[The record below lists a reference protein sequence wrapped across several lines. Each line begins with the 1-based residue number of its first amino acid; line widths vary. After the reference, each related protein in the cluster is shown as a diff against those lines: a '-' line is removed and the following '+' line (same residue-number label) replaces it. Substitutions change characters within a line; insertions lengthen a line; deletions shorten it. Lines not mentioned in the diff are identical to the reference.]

1 MIHSFFLRAC
11 LFAVMVIGLALGVGA
26 AHATPAQEAELEK
39 LDKIEAE
46 LTLQREWADYRWKK
60 ASSECYQKYLVNR
73 CLSQTR
79 AQYRKEIDPIRAQEV
94 ELNTAQREL
103 RRLLKDERDA
113 KRIADKADPTK
124 EAERAQNKRAFEQK
138 QVDAAKRAEDL
149 EERRKDAPRRAQ
161 ENKAGTQLQ

>member
-1 MIHSFFLRAC
+1 MIRPISFSTLLSLAIAF
-11 LFAVMVIGLALGVGA
+11 GLALGMA
-26 AHATPAQEAELEK
+26 AVQATPAQEAELEK

-60 ASSECYQKYLVNR
+60 ASAECYQKYLVNR
-73 CLSQTR
+73 CLGQTR

-103 RRLLKDERDA
+103 RKLIKDERDA
-113 KRIADKADPTK
+113 KRKAEKADPAK
-124 EAERAQNKRAFEQK
+124 AAERAENVRAFEQK
-138 QVDAAKRAEDL
+138 QRDAAKRAEDL

>member
-1 MIHSFFLRAC
+1 LTPPFFYSTLRSAAIV
-11 LFAVMVIGLALGVGA
+11 LGLALGIGA
-26 AHATPAQEAELEK
+26 AQATPAQKAELEK
-39 LDKIEAE
+39 LDSIEAE
-46 LTLQREWADYRWKK
+46 LNLQREWADFRWKK

-94 ELNTAQREL
+94 ELNAAQRDL
-103 RRLLKDERDA
+103 RERLKDERDA
-113 KRIADKADPTK
+113 KRIADNADPAK
-124 EAERAQNKRAFEQK
+124 AAERNQNKRAFEEK
-138 QVDAAKRAEDL
+138 QQEAAKRAADL

>member
-1 MIHSFFLRAC
+1 MIG
-11 LFAVMVIGLALGVGA
+11 IGA
-26 AHATPAQEAELEK
+26 AQATPAQEAELEK

-60 ASSECYQKYLVNR
+60 ASAECYQAYWVNR

-94 ELNTAQREL
+94 EVNAAQREL
-103 RRLLKDERDA
+103 RKLLKDERDA
-113 KRIADKADPTK
+113 QRIADKADPAK
-124 EAERAQNKRAFEQK
+124 AAERAENVRAYQEK
-138 QVDAAKRAEDL
+138 QEEAAQRAADL

-161 ENKAGTQLQ
+161 ENKAGTQLN

>member
-1 MIHSFFLRAC
+1 MIRASSLRFFLSTAT
-11 LFAVMVIGLALGVGA
+11 VISLALGAGA
-26 AHATPAQEAELEK
+26 THATPAQEAELEK

-60 ASSECYQKYLVNR
+60 ASSECYEKYLVNR
-73 CLSQTR
+73 CLGQTR

-94 ELNTAQREL
+94 ELNSAQREL

-113 KRIADKADPTK
+113 KRKAEKADPAK
-124 EAERAQNKRAFEQK
+124 AAERAENVRTFEEK
-138 QVDAAKRAEDL
+138 QQDAAKRAADL

>member
-1 MIHSFFLRAC
+1 LIRASSLRFFLSAAM
-11 LFAVMVIGLALGVGA
+11 AVSLALGAGA
-26 AHATPAQEAELEK
+26 VQATPAQEAELEK

-60 ASSECYQKYLVNR
+60 ASSECYEKYLVNR
-73 CLSQTR
+73 CLGQTR

-94 ELNTAQREL
+94 ELNAAQREL

-113 KRIADKADPTK
+113 KRKAEKADPAK
-124 EAERAQNKRAFEQK
+124 AVERAENVRAFEEK
-138 QVDAAKRAEDL
+138 QQDAAKRAADL

>member
-1 MIHSFFLRAC
+1 MIRSFFLRTYLSA
-11 LFAVMVIGLALGVGA
+11 AMAIGLALGAGIA
-26 AHATPAQEAELEK
+26 KATPAQEAELEK
-39 LDKIEAE
+39 LDMIEAE

-73 CLSQTR
+73 CLSQART
-79 AQYRKEIDPIRAQEV
+79 QYRKEIDPIRAQEV

-103 RRLLKDERDA
+103 RKLIKDERDA
-113 KRIADKADPTK
+113 KRIADKADPAK
-124 EAERAQNKRAFEQK
+124 AAERAQNKRAFEQK
-138 QVDAAKRAEDL
+138 QLDAAKRAEDL

>member
-1 MIHSFFLRAC
+1 LTHPFSFSTF
-11 LFAVMVIGLALGVGA
+11 LFAALAFSLVLGMGSA
-26 AHATPAQEAELEK
+26 QATPAQEAELEK
-39 LDKIEAE
+39 LDLIEAE

-94 ELNTAQREL
+94 ELNTAQRDL
-103 RRLLKDERDA
+103 RKLLKDERDA
-113 KRIADKADPTK
+113 KRAAEKADPK
-124 EAERAQNKRAFEQK
+124 KAAERTENVRAFEEK
-138 QVDAAKRAEDL
+138 QRDAAKRAEDL

>member
-1 MIHSFFLRAC
+1 LIRPFFYSTFLLAAIA
-11 LFAVMVIGLALGVGA
+11 FGLALGLGA
-26 AHATPAQEAELEK
+26 AQATPAQEAELEK

-60 ASSECYQKYLVNR
+60 ASAECYQKYLVNR

-103 RRLLKDERDA
+103 RKLIKDERDV
-113 KRIADKADPTK
+113 KRAAEKADPK
-124 EAERAQNKRAFEQK
+124 KAEERAENIRAFEEK
-138 QVDAAKRAEDL
+138 QREAAKRTEDL

>member
-1 MIHSFFLRAC
+1 MIRPFFYSTFLLAAIA
-11 LFAVMVIGLALGVGA
+11 FGLALGMGTA
-26 AHATPAQEAELEK
+26 QATPAQEAELER
-39 LDKIEAE
+39 LDLIEAE

-103 RRLLKDERDA
+103 RKLIKDERDA
-113 KRIADKADPTK
+113 KRAAEKADPK
-124 EAERAQNKRAFEQK
+124 KAEERAENVRAFEEK
-138 QVDAAKRAEDL
+138 QREAAKRAEDL
-149 EERRKDAPRRAQ
+149 DERRKDAPRRAQ
-161 ENKAGTQLQ
+161 ENKAGTQLH

>member
-1 MIHSFFLRAC
+1 LIRPISFSTLLSLAIAF
-11 LFAVMVIGLALGVGA
+11 GLALGMA
-26 AHATPAQEAELEK
+26 AVQATPAQEAELEK

-60 ASSECYQKYLVNR
+60 ASAECYQKYLVNR
-73 CLSQTR
+73 CLGQTR

-103 RRLLKDERDA
+103 RKLIKDERDA
-113 KRIADKADPTK
+113 KRKAEKADPAK
-124 EAERAQNKRAFEQK
+124 AAERAENVRAFEQK
-138 QVDAAKRAEDL
+138 QRDAAKRVEDL

>member
-1 MIHSFFLRAC
+1 LIRPLSFSAFLSAAIA
-11 LFAVMVIGLALGVGA
+11 FGLVFGMGVVQ
-26 AHATPAQEAELEK
+26 ATPAQEAELEK
-39 LDKIEAE
+39 LDLIEAE

-94 ELNTAQREL
+94 ELNAAQREL
-103 RRLLKDERDA
+103 RKLLKDERDA
-113 KRIADKADPTK
+113 KRKAEKADPAK
-124 EAERAQNKRAFEQK
+124 AAERAENVRAFEEK
-138 QVDAAKRAEDL
+138 QQDAAKRAADL

>member
-1 MIHSFFLRAC
+1 MIIS
-11 LFAVMVIGLALGVGA
+11 LALGVGA
-26 AHATPAQEAELEK
+26 THATPAQEAELEK
-39 LDKIEAE
+39 LDLIEAE

-60 ASSECYQKYLVNR
+60 ASAECYQKYLVNR
-73 CLSQTR
+73 CLSQAR

-103 RRLLKDERDA
+103 RKLLKDERDA
-113 KRIADKADPTK
+113 KRAAEKSDPAKA
-124 EAERAQNKRAFEQK
+124 AERAQNKRAFEQK
-138 QVDAAKRAEDL
+138 QEDAAKRAEDL

>member
-1 MIHSFFLRAC
+1 MAIS
-11 LFAVMVIGLALGVGA
+11 LALGVGA

-39 LDKIEAE
+39 LDRIEAE

>member
-1 MIHSFFLRAC
+1 LIRISSLRAC
-11 LFAVMVIGLALGVGA
+11 LSVALAIGLALGVGA
-26 AHATPAQEAELEK
+26 ARATPVQEAELEK

-46 LTLQREWADYRWKK
+46 LSLQREWADYRWKK
-60 ASSECYQKYLVNR
+60 ASAECYQKYLVNR

-79 AQYRKEIDPIRAQEV
+79 AQYRKEVDPIRAQEV

-103 RRLLKDERDA
+103 RKLLKDERDA
-113 KRIADKADPTK
+113 KRAAEKADPAK
-124 EAERAQNKRAFEQK
+124 AAERTQNKRAFEQK
-138 QVDAAKRAEDL
+138 QEDAAKRAADL

>member
-1 MIHSFFLRAC
+1 LIRASSLRFFLSAAM
-11 LFAVMVIGLALGVGA
+11 AVSLALGAGA
-26 AHATPAQEAELEK
+26 VQATPAQEAELEK

-46 LTLQREWADYRWKK
+46 LILQREWADYRWKK
-60 ASSECYQKYLVNR
+60 ASSECYEKYLVNR
-73 CLSQTR
+73 CLGQTR

-94 ELNTAQREL
+94 ELNAAQREL

-113 KRIADKADPTK
+113 KRKAEKADPAK
-124 EAERAQNKRAFEQK
+124 AAERAENVRTFEEK
-138 QVDAAKRAEDL
+138 QQDAAKRAADL

>member
-1 MIHSFFLRAC
+1 M
-11 LFAVMVIGLALGVGA
+11 GLAQ
-26 AHATPAQEAELEK
+26 ATPAQVAELER
-39 LDKIEAE
+39 LDLIEAE
-46 LTLQREWADYRWKK
+46 LSLQREWADYRWKK

-94 ELNTAQREL
+94 EVNTAQREL
-103 RRLLKDERDA
+103 RTLLKDERDA
-113 KRIADKADPTK
+113 KRIADKADPAK
-124 EAERAQNKRAFEQK
+124 AAERTQNKRAFEEK
-138 QVDAAKRAEDL
+138 QRDAARRAEDL

>member
-1 MIHSFFLRAC
+1 M
-11 LFAVMVIGLALGVGA
+11 AVSLALGAGA
-26 AHATPAQEAELEK
+26 VQSTPAQEAELEK

-60 ASSECYQKYLVNR
+60 ASSECYEKYLVNR
-73 CLSQTR
+73 CLGQTR

-94 ELNTAQREL
+94 ELNAAQREL

-113 KRIADKADPTK
+113 KRKAEKADPAK
-124 EAERAQNKRAFEQK
+124 AAERAENVRAFEEK
-138 QVDAAKRAEDL
+138 QQDAAKRAADL

>member
-1 MIHSFFLRAC
+1 
-11 LFAVMVIGLALGVGA
+11 MVIGLALGVGT

-46 LTLQREWADYRWKK
+46 LTLQREWVDYRWKK

>member
-1 MIHSFFLRAC
+1 LIRASSLRFFLSTAT
-11 LFAVMVIGLALGVGA
+11 LISLALGAGA
-26 AHATPAQEAELEK
+26 THATPAQEAELEK

-60 ASSECYQKYLVNR
+60 ASSECYEKYLVNR
-73 CLSQTR
+73 CLGQTR

-94 ELNTAQREL
+94 ELNAAQREL

-113 KRIADKADPTK
+113 KRKAEKADPAK
-124 EAERAQNKRAFEQK
+124 AAERAENVRTFEEK
-138 QVDAAKRAEDL
+138 QQDAAKRAADL

>member
-1 MIHSFFLRAC
+1 MIRSLSFSAFFTAIA
-11 LFAVMVIGLALGVGA
+11 FGLALGMGA
-26 AHATPAQEAELEK
+26 AQATPAQEAELEK

-60 ASSECYQKYLVNR
+60 ASSECYEKYLVNR

-79 AQYRKEIDPIRAQEV
+79 AQYRKEIDPIRVQEV
-94 ELNTAQREL
+94 ELNAAQREL

-113 KRIADKADPTK
+113 KRKAEKADPAK
-124 EAERAQNKRAFEQK
+124 AAERAENVRAFEEK
-138 QVDAAKRAEDL
+138 QQDAAKRAADL

>member
-1 MIHSFFLRAC
+1 MA
-11 LFAVMVIGLALGVGA
+11 IGLALGVGA
-26 AHATPAQEAELEK
+26 AQATPAQEAELEK

-60 ASSECYQKYLVNR
+60 ASAECYQKYLVNR

-103 RRLLKDERDA
+103 RRLIKDERDA
-113 KRIADKADPTK
+113 KRKAEKADPAK
-124 EAERAQNKRAFEQK
+124 AVERAENVRAFEQK
-138 QVDAAKRAEDL
+138 QRDAAKRAEDL

>member
-1 MIHSFFLRAC
+1 ML
-11 LFAVMVIGLALGVGA
+11 IGLALGVGA
-26 AHATPAQEAELEK
+26 AQATPAQEAELEK

-46 LTLQREWADYRWKK
+46 LNLQREWADYRWKK
-60 ASSECYQKYLVNR
+60 ASAECYQKYLVNR

-79 AQYRKEIDPIRAQEV
+79 AQYRKEIDPIRVQEV

-124 EAERAQNKRAFEQK
+124 EAERAQNKRAYEQK

>member
-1 MIHSFFLRAC
+1 LIRASSLRFFLSA
-11 LFAVMVIGLALGVGA
+11 AMVVSLALGAGA
-26 AHATPAQEAELEK
+26 VQATPAQEAELEK

-60 ASSECYQKYLVNR
+60 ASSECYEKYLVNR

-94 ELNTAQREL
+94 ELNAAQREL

-113 KRIADKADPTK
+113 KRKAEKADPAK
-124 EAERAQNKRAFEQK
+124 AAERAENVRTFEEK
-138 QVDAAKRAEDL
+138 QQDAAKRAADL

>member
-1 MIHSFFLRAC
+1 MIRASSLRFFLSA
-11 LFAVMVIGLALGVGA
+11 ATVISLALGAGA
-26 AHATPAQEAELEK
+26 THATPAQEAELEK

-60 ASSECYQKYLVNR
+60 ASSECYEKYLVNR
-73 CLSQTR
+73 CLGQTR

-94 ELNTAQREL
+94 ELNAAQREL

-113 KRIADKADPTK
+113 KRKAEKADPAK
-124 EAERAQNKRAFEQK
+124 AAERAENVRTFEEK
-138 QVDAAKRAEDL
+138 QQDAAKRAADL

>member
-1 MIHSFFLRAC
+1 M
-11 LFAVMVIGLALGVGA
+11 AVSLALGAGA
-26 AHATPAQEAELEK
+26 VQATPAQEAELEK

-60 ASSECYQKYLVNR
+60 ASSECYEKYLVNR
-73 CLSQTR
+73 CLGQTR
-79 AQYRKEIDPIRAQEV
+79 AQYRKEIDPIRTQEV
-94 ELNTAQREL
+94 ELNAAQREL

-113 KRIADKADPTK
+113 KRKAEKADPAK
-124 EAERAQNKRAFEQK
+124 AAERAENVRAFEEK
-138 QVDAAKRAEDL
+138 QQDAAKRAADL

>member
-11 LFAVMVIGLALGVGA
+11 LSAAMAIGLALGVSTA
-26 AHATPAQEAELEK
+26 QATPAQEAELEK

-60 ASSECYQKYLVNR
+60 ASAECYQKYLVNR

-113 KRIADKADPTK
+113 KRKAEKADPAK
-124 EAERAQNKRAFEQK
+124 AAERAENVRTFEEK
-138 QVDAAKRAEDL
+138 QRDAAKRAEDL

>member
-1 MIHSFFLRAC
+1 MA
-11 LFAVMVIGLALGVGA
+11 IGLALGVGV

-46 LTLQREWADYRWKK
+46 LSLQREWADYRWKK
-60 ASSECYQKYLVNR
+60 ASAECYQKYLVNR

-103 RRLLKDERDA
+103 RKLLKDERDA
-113 KRIADKADPTK
+113 KRIAEKADPAK
-124 EAERAQNKRAFEQK
+124 AAERAENVRAFEEK
-138 QVDAAKRAEDL
+138 QQDAAKRAADL

>member
-1 MIHSFFLRAC
+1 MIRPLFCSAFLSA
-11 LFAVMVIGLALGVGA
+11 AIAIGLALGMGVA
-26 AHATPAQEAELEK
+26 QATPAQEAELEK

-60 ASSECYQKYLVNR
+60 ASSECYEKYLVNR

-103 RRLLKDERDA
+103 RKLLKDERDA
-113 KRIADKADPTK
+113 KRIADKADPAK
-124 EAERAQNKRAFEQK
+124 AAERTQNKRAFEEK
-138 QVDAAKRAEDL
+138 QQDAAKRAADL

>member
-1 MIHSFFLRAC
+1 M
-11 LFAVMVIGLALGVGA
+11 AVSLALGAGA
-26 AHATPAQEAELEK
+26 VQATPAQESELEK

-60 ASSECYQKYLVNR
+60 ASSECYEKYLVNR
-73 CLSQTR
+73 CLGQTR

-94 ELNTAQREL
+94 ELNAAQREL

-113 KRIADKADPTK
+113 KRKAEKADPAK
-124 EAERAQNKRAFEQK
+124 AAERAENIRTFEEK
-138 QVDAAKRAEDL
+138 QQDAAKRAADL

>member
-1 MIHSFFLRAC
+1 LIHSFFLRAC

>member
-1 MIHSFFLRAC
+1 MAVSLALRAG
-11 LFAVMVIGLALGVGA
+11 AVQ
-26 AHATPAQEAELEK
+26 ATPAQEAELEK

-60 ASSECYQKYLVNR
+60 ASSECYEKYLVNR

-94 ELNTAQREL
+94 ELNAAQREL

-113 KRIADKADPTK
+113 KRKAEKADPAK
-124 EAERAQNKRAFEQK
+124 AAERAENVRTFEEK
-138 QVDAAKRAEDL
+138 QQDAAKRAADL

>member
-1 MIHSFFLRAC
+1 
-11 LFAVMVIGLALGVGA
+11 MVISLVLGVSA
-26 AHATPAQEAELEK
+26 ANVTPAQEAELEK

-60 ASSECYQKYLVNR
+60 ASAECYQQYLVNR
-73 CLSQTR
+73 CLSQSR

-103 RRLLKDERDA
+103 RKLLKDERDA
-113 KRIADKADPTK
+113 KRAAEKTDPARA
-124 EAERAQNKRAFEQK
+124 AEREQNKRAFEKK
-138 QVDAAKRAEDL
+138 QEDAAKRAEDL
-149 EERRKDAPRRAQ
+149 EERRKDAPRRAK

>member
-1 MIHSFFLRAC
+1 LIHSFFLRAC
-11 LFAVMVIGLALGVGA
+11 LFAAMVISLALGVGIA
-26 AHATPAQEAELEK
+26 QATPAQEAELDK

-73 CLSQTR
+73 CLSQMR

-103 RRLLKDERDA
+103 RKLLKDERDA
-113 KRIADKADPTK
+113 RRAAEKADPAK
-124 EAERAQNKRAFEQK
+124 AAERSQNKRAFEQK
-138 QVDAAKRAEDL
+138 QEDAAKRAEDL

>member
-1 MIHSFFLRAC
+1 LIHSFSFPTFLS
-11 LFAVMVIGLALGVGA
+11 VVIAFGLVFGVGVA
-26 AHATPAQEAELEK
+26 QATPAQEAELEK
-39 LDKIEAE
+39 LNLIEAQ

-60 ASSECYQKYLVNR
+60 ATSECYQNYLVNR

-103 RRLLKDERDA
+103 RTLLKDERDA
-113 KRIADKADPTK
+113 KRKAEKADPAK
-124 EAERAQNKRAFEQK
+124 AAERAENIRAFEEK
-138 QVDAAKRAEDL
+138 QRDAARRAEDL